1 MTNKKKILIF
11 IDWFLPGIKAG
22 GPIKSVS
29 ALVSHLNNEFDFYII
44 TSNTD
49 FGDKQAYK
57 NLESNAWL
65 DFKFGV
71 KVIYYAKGKLNKAEI
86 KNQINRIQPD
96 VVYLNSFFSYTFSI
110 LPLLVLNKL
119 SFNGKIILAPRGMLA
134 EGALKIKPFK
144 KRIFLAISK
153 QIKLHKNVIWHS
165 TKIDETEDIKRN
177 FKNARVTEIQ
187 NIPNIQLKK
196 EISELTKKPGE
207 LRLIYLGR
215 IAKNKNLK
223 KVLEILSLIKD
234 AKIDLSIYGFIEDE
248 LYWNECQNLIADFS
262 KKIKA
267 EYKGILNEEEVQHQ
281 LIQHHYLIM
290 LSYSENFGHAIV
302 EALSCG
308 TPVIIGENTPWQEL
322 EKHHAGWNVNINDNE
337 NILKAISKAVTIS
350 NDDYVVQQKGSLN
363 YAAEKCFNPDL
374 KNKYINLFN
383 S

>member
-1 MTNKKKILIF
+1 MTTKKKILIF

-22 GPIKSVS
+22 GPIKSVA
-29 ALVSHLNNEFDFYII
+29 ALVNHLNAEFDFYII
-44 TSNTD
+44 TSNSD
-49 FGDKQAYK
+49 FGDKQAYE
-57 NLESNAWL
+57 NIESNTWL
-65 DFKFGV
+65 DFKPGV
-71 KVIYYAKGKLNKAEI
+71 KIIYYSNEKFTKAEI

-119 SFNGKIILAPRGMLA
+119 SYKCKIILAPRGMLA

-144 KRIFLAISK
+144 KSIFLVISK
-153 QIKLHKNVIWHS
+153 LVQLHKHIIWHS
-165 TKIDETEDIKRN
+165 TKSDETLDIKRN
-177 FKNARVTEIQ
+177 FKNARVIEIQ

-223 KVLEILSLIKD
+223 KVLEVLSLIKD
-234 AKIDLSIYGFIEDE
+234 AEIDLSIYGFIEDE
-248 LYWNECQNLIADFS
+248 LYWNECQILIAGFS
-262 KKIKA
+262 EKIKA
-267 EYKGILNEEEVQHQ
+267 EYKGILNEGEVQQQ
-281 LIQHHYLIM
+281 LIQHHYLVM

-302 EALSCG
+302 ESLSCG

-337 NILKAISKAVTIS
+337 NILKAISKAVMLS
-350 NDDYVVQQKGSLN
+350 NDDYVIQQKGSLS
-363 YAAEKCFNPDL
+363 YVAEKCFNPDL
-374 KNKYINLFN
+374 KNKYINLFT

>member
-29 ALVSHLNNEFDFYII
+29 ALVNHLNSEFDFYII

-153 QIKLHKNVIWHS
+153 QIKLHKHIIWHS

-223 KVLEILSLIKD
+223 KVLEVLSLIKN
-234 AKIDLSIYGFIEDE
+234 AEIDLSIYGFIEDE
-248 LYWNECQNLIADFS
+248 LYWNECQNLIADFT

-267 EYKGILNEEEVQHQ
+267 EYKGILNEEEVQQQ

-322 EKHHAGWNVNINDNE
+322 EKNHAGWNVNINDNE
-337 NILKAISKAVTIS
+337 NILKAITNAVSCENGIFKM
-350 NDDYVVQQKGSLN
+350 QQKNSLN
-363 YAAEKCFNPDL
+363 YAAEKSHSNQLIFDYKKMFN
-374 KNKYINLFN
+374 
-383 S
+383 